1 MRKKLYLLLL
11 LLSGCK
17 NLETSIEEIAPPAKS
32 KKGDGYIFFNY
43 LKYDNSLTLFDG
55 ENTRYVLRTKA
66 EDVERAE
73 LNFNGKKYP
82 MDSIGKMGEF
92 EYFET
97 KVNKN
102 TKGKLYF
109 TIFDGELKYY
119 LGKESSLREKEVL
132 HFEQESLEQV
142 ATENN
147 RKFLYRLYIDG
158 FYNGNKNNDPLF
170 NEYGPESFLAPE
182 GLLVNTPKEELV
194 LAWETKEAQKIL
206 GNFELSSWND
216 DFNTLL
222 NWEKKARNI
231 YKDYSYTKR
240 FGGDLEGINK
250 KIPYFKE
257 FGIETLWLSSPF
269 YSYSGNKND
278 IIDYRHISPDFGVI
292 LDKNNKSEYKLL
304 NFDTSEKNS
313 LGESLESNTWVN
325 TESDSIFIDLI
336 QKLKKENMELIV
348 DINFEYV
355 SDRFFAFEDILK
367 KGKNSIY
374 FNWFNLDIKEE
385 KFPYTGFSD
394 LGVENIGGIRYRNA
408 FVEIKD
414 TYNIQEKEELMTW
427 NKAHMNLESLGSNS
441 NLIKLNLGNEEVRK
455 YLVEASKKW
464 LNNGLKGY
472 VVRAIE
478 NNEFYDFWEKEVNS
492 EKKFLIKYDFIDNR
506 NDKKINQIT
515 YQLPEFLYGFLA
527 ENTLKLTGEDLYTNL
542 YILNGNKDNI
552 NFIEGL
558 DTDRLNSSIININ
571 REWDSDNE
579 EKNGYLGIN
588 PLVIDSNNLNK
599 YKIGILLQFLLKGSP
614 SVYYGSEKYMW
625 GGDVPHNR
633 KAMIWDEY
641 FPYMDESDNL
651 SKYES
656 RKASL
661 DTTIMFDQVEGIV
674 KYKIPLEKSLED
686 FYKKLIKFR
695 QENENVINNGFMDK
709 IKTSD
714 NLLIFSKTF
723 RNETIIVA
731 INKANKE
738 EKVEVEV
745 GKGKKLIDL
754 FGNNHKDIL
763 KSKAEIVIPPTGFVI
778 YKKEQ

>member
-66 EDVERAE
+66 EDVERVE

-82 MDSIGKMGEF
+82 MVSIGKMGEF
-92 EYFET
+92 EYFEA

-102 TKGKLYF
+102 IKGKLYF
-109 TIFDGELKYY
+109 TVFDGELKYF
-119 LGKESSLREKEVL
+119 LGKESSLKEKEVL
-132 HFEQESLEQV
+132 YFEQEALEEMAV
-142 ATENN
+142 ENN

-182 GLLVNTPKEELV
+182 GFLANTPKEKLA

-216 DFNTLL
+216 DFNNLL

-231 YKDYSYTKR
+231 HKDHSYTKR

-250 KIPYFKE
+250 KISYFKE
-257 FGIETLWLSSPF
+257 YGIETLWLSSPF

-292 LDKNNKSEYKLL
+292 LDKNNNSEYKLL
-304 NFDTSEKNS
+304 NFVTSERNL
-313 LGESLESNTWVN
+313 LGESLEASTWVN
-325 TESDSIFIDLI
+325 TQSDSIFIDLI
-336 QKLKKENMELIV
+336 QKFKKENIDLLV
-348 DINFEYV
+348 DINFEDV
-355 SDRFFAFEDILK
+355 SERFFAFEDILK

-374 FNWFNLDIKEE
+374 FKWFNIEIEE
-385 KFPYTGFSD
+385 GKLPYTGFSD
-394 LGVENIGGIRYRNA
+394 LGVENINGIRYRNA

-414 TYNIQEKEELMTW
+414 SYSIQDKQELMTW
-427 NKAHMNLESLGSNS
+427 NKTHMILESVGSNRS
-441 NLIKLNLGNEEVRK
+441 LIKLNLKNEEVRK

-464 LNNGLKGY
+464 LNYGLKGY
-472 VVRAIE
+472 VVRASE

-492 EKKFLIKYDFIDNR
+492 QKNFLIKYDFSDNR
-506 NDKKINQIT
+506 SEKRINQIA
-515 YQLPEFLYGFLA
+515 YQLPQLLYNFLSD
-527 ENTLKLTGEDLYTNL
+527 NTIKFTGEDLYTNL

-558 DTDRLNSSIININ
+558 DIDRLNSSIINVN
-571 REWDSDNE
+571 RELDSDNE
-579 EKNGYLGIN
+579 EKNNYLGIN
-588 PLVIDSNNLNK
+588 PLMIDSNNLSK
-599 YKIGILLQFLLKGSP
+599 YRLGILLQFLLKGSP
-614 SVYYGSEKYMW
+614 SIYYGSEKYMW

-633 KAMIWDEY
+633 KAMLWDEY
-641 FPYMDESDNL
+641 FPYMDESDSL
-651 SKYES
+651 AKYES

-661 DTTIMFDQVEGIV
+661 DTKIMFDQVEGIV

-695 QENENVINNGFMDK
+695 QENESIINNGFMDK

-714 NLLIFSKTF
+714 NLLIFSKSF
-723 RNETIIVA
+723 KDETLIFA
-731 INKANKE
+731 INKGNKE
-738 EKVEVEV
+738 EKVVVEV

-754 FGNNHKDIL
+754 FENNHKDIL
-763 KSKAEIVIPPTGFVI
+763 KSKAEIVVPPTGFVI
-778 YKKEQ
+778 YKKEK